1 MVDQF
6 PILTILPPVIAI
18 IAAIVSR
25 RVVLSLGLGVVL
37 AALLV
42 ENFNPLGT
50 LSQIWSAFAA
60 IFWVSEDGAVNTDQV
75 FNLIFLLLLGII
87 TALVLMAGGTEAFS
101 DWAVKHIKSRR
112 GAKLLGAFLGIAI
125 FIDDYFNALAV
136 GQVARPVSDR
146 FKVSRAKLAYI
157 IDSTAAP
164 VSVLAPFS
172 SWGASIIGLMAPI
185 VAAAAVA
192 PNGVMGFLGA
202 AAANYYAIG
211 AVVAVFLVII
221 FSLEIGP
228 MRREERRALAEGQ
241 TFAEDAEIP
250 GELSED
256 LPVHRPGALR
266 ALIVPFV
273 FLVLGVIGSMFFTGY
288 MESGSANPMD
298 MLASTLVP
306 NSLLYG
312 GLIGLVASAYYYF
325 RYTSNNKK
333 FDAGTLFKGIAEGS
347 KSMLPA
353 IYILILAWML
363 GTVVEALGTGEYLG
377 GLVQA
382 SGLPTQWLVP
392 LMFVVAAAMAFAT
405 GTSWGSFGLLIPLAG
420 DILLSVGATD
430 MVLPALGAVLAGAV
444 MGDHCSPISDT
455 TILSSTGAGCE
466 VVTHVS
472 TQLPYALVT
481 AVAALIGYISV
492 ALTHNVWVGL
502 IVTLVV
508 LVGLI
513 LLGVWRWTRLEKI
526 HGFEL
531 DETPMAEQTPEPQA

>member
-1 MVDQF
+1 MVDQY
-6 PILTILPPVIAI
+6 PILTILPPIIAI
-18 IAAIVSR
+18 ISAIVTR

-50 LSQIWSAFAA
+50 LSQIWSAFAV
-60 IFWVSEDGAVNTDQV
+60 IFWDSEAGRVNTDQV
-75 FNLIFLLLLGII
+75 FNLIFLVILGVI

-112 GAKLLGAFLGIAI
+112 GAKLLAAFLGIAI

-185 VAAAAVA
+185 IAAAAVA

-202 AAANYYAIG
+202 AAANYYAVG

-221 FSLEIGP
+221 FSLEAGP
-228 MRREERRALAEGQ
+228 MRREERRALAEGEM
-241 TFAEDAEIP
+241 FAKDAEIP

-256 LPVHRPGALR
+256 LPVYRPGALR
-266 ALIVPFV
+266 SLIVPFV
-273 FLVLGVIGSMFFTGY
+273 FLVVGVIGAMFITGY

-312 GLIGLVASAYYYF
+312 GIAGLIAAVFYYF
-325 RYTSNNKK
+325 RYTSSHSK
-333 FDAGTLFKGIAEGS
+333 FNAGTLFKGVAEGT

-377 GLVQA
+377 GLVENA
-382 SGLPTQWLVP
+382 GIPTQWLVP
-392 LMFVVAAAMAFAT
+392 LMFVVAATMAFAT

-420 DILLSVGATD
+420 DILLAVGATD
-430 MVLPALGAVLAGAV
+430 MVIPALGAVLAGAV

-466 VVTHVS
+466 VVTHVQ
-472 TQLPYALVT
+472 TQLPYALAT
-481 AVAALIGYISV
+481 AAAALVGYIAV
-492 ALTHNVWVGL
+492 ALTHQVWVGML
-502 IVTLVV
+502 VTLVA
-508 LVGLI
+508 LTGLI
-513 LLGVWRWTRLEKI
+513 LAGVWRWTRLEKI

-531 DETPMAEQTPEPQA
+531 DDAPMATEANKA